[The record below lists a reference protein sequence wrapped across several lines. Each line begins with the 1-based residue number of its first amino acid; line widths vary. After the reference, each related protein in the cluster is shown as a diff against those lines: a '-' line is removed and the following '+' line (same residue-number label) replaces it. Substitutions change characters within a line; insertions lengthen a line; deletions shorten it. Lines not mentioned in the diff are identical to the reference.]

1 MILINIWLCIY
12 ICILYTI
19 NIDHRCIDLYVHIPF
34 RFSAHWAHP
43 TCKLHLDLW
52 SIWPQ
57 PWPIRPMLSDPPDP
71 SPSLGPPAPSPFWFR
86 FSSNVETSH
95 SPDLNPKKKRWV
107 ALSKLPRL
115 CHQFLGYQNSSHRRV
130 DFMKFS
136 RSLVDAQRTD
146 TERSIGTKSS
156 SQKTHVWLGL

>member
-1 MILINIWLCIY
+1 MIMYIY
-12 ICILYTI
+12 IYIIYTI

-95 SPDLNPKKKRWV
+95 SPDLNPKK
-107 ALSKLPRL
+107 ALSRTFKAATVMSPIS
-115 CHQFLGYQNSSHRRV
+115 GIP
-130 DFMKFS
+130 KFVPS
-136 RSLVDAQRTD
+136 QGWFYEILQI
-146 TERSIGTKSS
+146 IGWCSKNRYREVNR
-156 SQKTHVWLGL
+156 H

>member
-1 MILINIWLCIY
+1 MIMNLINIWLCIY
-12 ICILYTI
+12 IYIIYTI

-95 SPDLNPKKKRWV
+95 SPDLNPKKS
-107 ALSKLPRL
+107 AESHFQS
-115 CHQFLGYQNSSHRRV
+115 CHGYVTNFWDTKIRPIAGLILWNSPDHWL
-130 DFMKFS
+130 MLKEQI
-136 RSLVDAQRTD
+136 QR
-146 TERSIGTKSS
+146 G
-156 SQKTHVWLGL
+156 Q